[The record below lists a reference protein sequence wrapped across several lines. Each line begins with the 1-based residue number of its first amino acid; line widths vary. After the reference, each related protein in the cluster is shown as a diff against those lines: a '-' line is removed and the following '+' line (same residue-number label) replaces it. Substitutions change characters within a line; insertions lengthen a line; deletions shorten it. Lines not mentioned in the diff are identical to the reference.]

1 LDNPK
6 LKINLEQRSVIV
18 DGGKE
23 MGWFQIDLQ
32 MEGEAANMRVI
43 EEIVS
48 VENINEAIKKVKSN
62 KGVAGVDKMT
72 VYEIEEYFSKY
83 REEIVQSILEK
94 KYKPQPVKRVYIPKR
109 DGKKRPLGIPTV
121 VDRVIQQ
128 AIAQVIT
135 RIYDSHFSE
144 NSYGFRPRRSAHMA
158 INKTLEY
165 LNDGNE
171 WCIDIDIEKYFDTV
185 NHDKLISILRE
196 RINDSVTLHL
206 IRKFLQAG
214 IMEEGLVS
222 PSILGVPQGGPLSP
236 ILSNI
241 YLDKLDKELEER
253 GLSFARYA
261 DDCNI
266 YVKSEK
272 SANRVMKSVTSWL
285 ERKLFLK
292 VNATK
297 SKVVRP
303 TKSQFLG
310 ITYYKNSDEWK
321 CKPMNDRKMKLYDKC
336 REVLKRSK
344 AVARS
349 NAVTFKKINEIVR
362 GWINYF
368 KIGNMKKFIDKFG
381 QWLRH
386 KIRVIIIKQWK
397 KPKKIYRSLQ
407 LLNKKMPY
415 HFTEEQIYSVA
426 NSRLG
431 WYKRANGNVVN
442 FLLNPQILAIKKG
455 KRPGLV
461 NPLEYYLR

>member
-1 LDNPK
+1 
-6 LKINLEQRSVIV
+6 
-18 DGGKE
+18 
-23 MGWFQIDLQ
+23 
-32 MEGEAANMRVI
+32 MEGEAANMRLI

-48 VENINEAIKKVKSN
+48 VENIKEAIKKVKSN
-62 KGVAGVDKMT
+62 KGVSGVDKMT
-72 VYEIEEYFSKY
+72 VYEIEGYFGEH
-83 REEIVQSILEK
+83 REEIVQSILNKE
-94 KYKPQPVKRVYIPKR
+94 YKPQPVKRVYIPKR
-109 DGKKRPLGIPTV
+109 EGKKRPLGIPTV

-128 AIAQVIT
+128 AIAQVIS
-135 RIYDSHFSE
+135 RIYDPYFSE
-144 NSYGFRPRRSAHMA
+144 NSDGFRPRRSAHMA
-158 INKTLEY
+158 INKTLDY
-165 LNDGNE
+165 LNDRYE
-171 WCIDIDIEKYFDTV
+171 WCIDMDIEKYFDTV

-196 RINDSVTLHL
+196 RINDSTTLHL

-214 IMEEGLVS
+214 VMEEGLVS
-222 PSILGVPQGGPLSP
+222 PTILGVPQGGPLSP
-236 ILSNI
+236 ILSNV

-253 GLSFARYA
+253 GLHFARYA

-266 YVKSEK
+266 YVKSEM
-272 SANRVMKSVTSWL
+272 SANRVMKSVTTWL

-310 ITYYKNSDEWK
+310 ITYYKNSDKWK
-321 CKPMNDRKMKLYDKC
+321 CKPMSDRKMKLYDKC
-336 REVLKRSK
+336 REVLIRSK
-344 AVARS
+344 AVGRS
-349 NAVTFKKINEIVR
+349 NAETFKKINEIVR

-368 KIGNMKKFIDKFG
+368 KIGSMKMYIDKFG

-386 KIRVIIIKQWK
+386 KIRVIILKQWK
-397 KPKKIYRSLQ
+397 KPRKIYRSLQ
-407 LLNKKMPY
+407 LLNKKLPY
-415 HFTEEQIYSVA
+415 HFTDEQIYSVA

-442 FLLNPQILAIKKG
+442 FLLNPQILAMKKG

>member
-1 LDNPK
+1 
-6 LKINLEQRSVIV
+6 
-18 DGGKE
+18 

-32 MEGEAANMRVI
+32 MEGETANMRVI

-344 AVARS
+344 AIARS
-349 NAVTFKKINEIVR
+349 NAVTFRKINGKVR

-386 KIRVIIIKQWK
+386 KIRVIVIKKQWK
-397 KPKKIYRSLQ
+397 KPKKIDRSLQ
-407 LLNKKMPY
+407 LLNKKKPY
-415 HFTEEQIYSVA
+415 HFTENKS
-426 NSRLG
+426 L
-431 WYKRANGNVVN
+431 
-442 FLLNPQILAIKKG
+442 PQRIVDSDGISKQA
-455 KRPGLV
+455 V
-461 NPLEYYLR
+461 M

>member
-1 LDNPK
+1 
-6 LKINLEQRSVIV
+6 
-18 DGGKE
+18 

-94 KYKPQPVKRVYIPKR
+94 KYKPQAVKRVYIPKR

-236 ILSNI
+236 ILSN
-241 YLDKLDKELEER
+241 Y
-253 GLSFARYA
+253 
-261 DDCNI
+261 
-266 YVKSEK
+266 
-272 SANRVMKSVTSWL
+272 
-285 ERKLFLK
+285 
-292 VNATK
+292 
-297 SKVVRP
+297 
-303 TKSQFLG
+303 
-310 ITYYKNSDEWK
+310 
-321 CKPMNDRKMKLYDKC
+321 
-336 REVLKRSK
+336 
-344 AVARS
+344 
-349 NAVTFKKINEIVR
+349 
-362 GWINYF
+362 
-368 KIGNMKKFIDKFG
+368 
-381 QWLRH
+381 
-386 KIRVIIIKQWK
+386 
-397 KPKKIYRSLQ
+397 
-407 LLNKKMPY
+407 
-415 HFTEEQIYSVA
+415 
-426 NSRLG
+426 
-431 WYKRANGNVVN
+431 
-442 FLLNPQILAIKKG
+442 
-455 KRPGLV
+455 
-461 NPLEYYLR
+461 